1 MVNNPEFKGGPGNA
15 LSDNGGCGKVSRPL
29 LAALLLGVTGL
40 AHAGIAPQLNYWKA
54 TPAGTVTE
62 AGVDF
67 DLQDDLRMGEESIL
81 GVHLEWGSVFG
92 RFENLKFTGTG
103 DVTVETDFLGIPL
116 GSQTATVTS
125 RVDFDDWTLGWRPL
139 NWKAFAL
146 GLAVKRLDGIL
157 DAEEQDSIGSYQVDE
172 TFPLLAIGIVAPLGD
187 LGVQF
192 AADGLWVSEGD
203 NTVYEYQLAIER
215 AGEGL
220 QAAFGYRRQRYD
232 IRDGDEALDARVD
245 GFILSLGWAF

>member
-1 MVNNPEFKGGPGNA
+1 MAENREFKGAPGIA
-15 LSDNGGCGKVSRPL
+15 LSDNAPWRKVSRRL
-29 LAALLLGVTGL
+29 LAAALLGTTGL
-40 AHAGIAPQLNYWKA
+40 AQAAVAPQLHYWKA
-54 TPAGTVTE
+54 APSGTVTE

-67 DLQDDLRMGEESIL
+67 DLEDDLHMREESII
-81 GVHLEWGSVFG
+81 GISLEWGSLFG
-92 RFENLKFTGTG
+92 RFQTLEFTGTG

-125 RVDFDDWTLGWRPL
+125 RVDFDDWTLGWKPL
-139 NWKAFAL
+139 GWKGIDL

-157 DAEEQDSIGSYQVDE
+157 DAEEQDSIGSYKVDE
-172 TFPLLAIGIVAPLGD
+172 TFPLLAIGVVAPLGD

-192 AADGLWVSEGD
+192 AADGMWVSEGD

-215 AGEGL
+215 VGEGL
-220 QAAFGYRRQRYD
+220 QAAVGYRRQRYD

-245 GFILSLGWAF
+245 GFIVSLGWAF